1 MTTQEAIYKLE
12 NYDELEG
19 KYNEALVR
27 IDEYERERKE
37 IADKTNKALE
47 NPGVFTDRKALT
59 EIADMLTVKPTY
71 LDDDFEVGDVI
82 KDLRDGQIGIF
93 IGKCSENEFSC
104 LAYSQ
109 RDESFR
115 EYVDYKFDCWQKTGK
130 HYPQIAE
137 IFAELRGENDESSK
151 NPE

>member
-1 MTTQEAIYKLE
+1 MTTQEAIEKLK
-12 NYDELEG
+12 NYDELED
-19 KYNEALVR
+19 KYNEALAR

-47 NPGVFTDRKALT
+47 NPEVFTDRKALT

-71 LDDDFEVGDVI
+71 SDDDFEVGDVI
-82 KDLRDGQIGIF
+82 KDVRDGQIGIF
-93 IGKCSENEFSC
+93 IGKCSESEFSC

-137 IFAELRGENDESSK
+137 IFAELRGEDDESSK